1 MQQTPEQYSLCRTS
15 RLPTQWMM
23 AISLGSVLPSRST
36 ILPLVGPAALQ
47 SRSNS
52 MLVKTLASRP

>member
-1 MQQTPEQYSLCRTS
+1 MQQTAEQYALWFTS

-23 AISLGSVLPSRST
+23 ATDLGSVLPSRST

-52 MLVKTLASRP
+52 MFV